1 MGDNA
6 AKAPIRQPVADPHQV
21 NPMEIQTAPELP
33 ANLSAQLPSAP
44 GPDHAVVWHGGRLYL
59 ADQRLLPERAEFIAL
74 DDAPAVAEAIRTMAV
89 RGAPAIGI
97 AAAYAVV
104 LAARDAYAAA
114 GPGWKTAVAPELQRL
129 AGARPTAVNLAWAIR
144 RMERLIGC
152 LDDGDPVPP
161 LLAEAKAI
169 HAEDRA
175 ANRRLGDLGAALI
188 EGPTDVITHC
198 NAGAIAT
205 GGYGTAL
212 GVIRSA
218 HAAGKVRMVYAD
230 ETRPWLQGAR
240 LTAWELMED
249 GIPVTLQA
257 EGAAASLLAT
267 GSVGWVIV
275 GADRIAA
282 NGDVANKIGT
292 YGLAI
297 LARYHGVKVMVA
309 APISTIDLSIPSGAA
324 IPIEER
330 DPDELLFCGGGR
342 LAPHG
347 CAARNPVFDVT
358 PAVLVDAIVTER
370 GVVLQPS
377 TEKIAALMR

>member
-1 MGDNA
+1 METQIA
-6 AKAPIRQPVADPHQV
+6 SELLAD
-21 NPMEIQTAPELP
+21 LP
-33 ANLSAQLPSAP
+33 DQLPLAP
-44 GPDHAVVWHGGRLYL
+44 GPDHAAVWHGGRLYL

-74 DDAPAVAEAIRTMAV
+74 DSAAAVAEAIRTMAV

-97 AAAYAVV
+97 AAAYGVV
-104 LAARDAYAAA
+104 LAARDAYPAA
-114 GPGWKTAVAPELQRL
+114 GPGWKMAIEPELQRL

-144 RMERLIGC
+144 RMERLMGC

-257 EGAAASLLAT
+257 EGAAASLLAGGIGGLGHRRARTASPPTGTWPTRSGPMAWPSWLATT
-267 GSVGWVIV
+267 GSRSWW
-275 GADRIAA
+275 
-282 NGDVANKIGT
+282 
-292 YGLAI
+292 
-297 LARYHGVKVMVA
+297 
-309 APISTIDLSIPSGAA
+309 PPPPPPSTSASPAGSA

-358 PAVLVDAIVTER
+358 PAALVDAIVTER
-370 GVVLQPS
+370 GVVLQP
-377 TEKIAALMR
+377 TAEKIGALME

>member
-1 MGDNA
+1 
-6 AKAPIRQPVADPHQV
+6 
-21 NPMEIQTAPELP
+21 METQTVETQTAPELL
-33 ANLSAQLPSAP
+33 ANLPDQLPDAP

-74 DDAPAVAEAIRTMAV
+74 DDASAVADAIRTMAV

-97 AAAYAVV
+97 TAAYGVV
-104 LAARDAYAAA
+104 LAARDAYAAV
-114 GPGWKTAVAPELQRL
+114 GPGWKGALGPALEQL
-129 AGARPTAVNLAWAIR
+129 AAARPTAVNLAWAIR
-144 RMERLIGC
+144 RMERLLGC
-152 LDDGDPVPP
+152 LDEGDPVPP

-175 ANRRLGDLGAALI
+175 ANRRMGDLGAALI
-188 EGPTDVITHC
+188 EGTTDVITHC

-240 LTAWELMED
+240 LTAWELMAD

-257 EGAAASLLAT
+257 EGAAASLLAG

-309 APISTIDLSIPSGAA
+309 APTSTIDLGIPSGAA

-342 LAPHG
+342 LAPPG

-358 PAVLVDAIVTER
+358 PAALVDAIVTER
-370 GVVLQPS
+370 GVVLEPDG
-377 TEKIAALMR
+377 EKIGALMG

>member
-1 MGDNA
+1 
-6 AKAPIRQPVADPHQV
+6 
-21 NPMEIQTAPELP
+21 MEIQIQATQLGVERRVKPPEGLP
-33 ANLSAQLPSAP
+33 AAP
-44 GPDHAVVWHGGRLYL
+44 GPDHAVVWHSGRLYL
-59 ADQRLLPERAEFIAL
+59 ADQRLLPERAEFIVS
-74 DDAPAVAEAIRTMAV
+74 DDATAVADAIRTMAV

-97 AAAYAVV
+97 AAAYGVV

-114 GPGWKTAVAPELQRL
+114 GPGWKAALGPGLQHLL
-129 AGARPTAVNLAWAIR
+129 AARPTAVNLAWAVR
-144 RMERLIGC
+144 RMERLVGC
-152 LDDGDPVPP
+152 LDDGEPVPP

-175 ANRRLGDLGAALI
+175 ANHRMGDLGATLI
-188 EGPTDVITHC
+188 KGPTDVITHC

-218 HAAGKVRMVYAD
+218 HAAGRVRMVYAD

-297 LARYHGVKVMVA
+297 LARYHGVKVMVV
-309 APISTIDLSIPSGAA
+309 APTSTIDLSIPSGSA

-330 DPDELLFCGGGR
+330 DPDELLFCRGGR
-342 LAPHG
+342 LAPQG

-358 PAVLVDAIVTER
+358 PAALVDAIVTEQ
-370 GVVLQPS
+370 GLVLGPTAERIS
-377 TEKIAALMR
+377 ALMA